1 MEINNTTII
10 EKGISKQPHCPAVAV
25 ISGIN
30 LVPLVYNGMRVIMS
44 EQLAELYDTTSKI
57 ISFNFNNNRTK
68 YVAGLHYFLLDGEE
82 MKVFRDEHGLPKN
95 TRCIYLWTESGA
107 LLHAKSI
114 RSDRAWDIYNE
125 LVNAYFRLR
134 EGAIVTY
141 EQTYG
146 DLSNLIGMAVSKINE
161 LTRENTRLKLMA
173 AIDGEQQSQLQEIV
187 KRKILESVGGDIQRY
202 KKVAPA
208 LNSAVWAVY
217 RRKFHLDSF
226 RNTSQYLFDEAVGF
240 LENWKPPKIQK

>member
-1 MEINNTTII
+1 MQTNENTAI
-10 EKGISKQPHCPAVAV
+10 AVV
-25 ISGIN
+25 SGVN
-30 LVPLVYNGMRVIMS
+30 LVPLVYNGVRVIMS

-57 ISFNFNNNRTK
+57 ISFNFNSNKTK
-68 YVAGLHYFLLDGEE
+68 YIAGLHYFLLDGEE
-82 MKVFRDEHGLPKN
+82 MKSFRDEHGLPKN

-134 EGAIVTY
+134 EVATC
-141 EQTYG
+141 EQVYG
-146 DLSNLIGMAVSKINE
+146 DLTNLIGMAVSKINE

-173 AIDGEQQSQLQEIV
+173 AIDREQQSRLQAIV
-187 KRKILESVGGDIQRY
+187 KRKILESVGGDEQKY
-202 KKVAPA
+202 KVIAPA

-226 RNTSQYLFDEAVGF
+226 RNTPQYLFDEAVEF
-240 LENWKPPKIQK
+240 LENWKPSQKHRNKRE